1 MEELKK
7 LQKNGDISEDQQKEG
22 EQKIQ
27 KLTDSSIADVA
38 KIAEAKEKE
47 IMEI

>member
-27 KLTDSSIADVA
+27 KLTDAAIADIA
-38 KIAEAKEKE
+38 KVAEAKEKE